1 MPSNAELTVR
11 VVHDHD
17 GDCSVTAKM
26 AGPFGGTGLAWL
38 NIADV
43 SGFAAAVAKLAST
56 SRGEALI
63 QGGYYNKDGLAHHTL
78 KLRLAPHGPRGHV
91 LVTADLA
98 SNPAS
103 NAEAQVVCKMS
114 AAMIVEPMALEVLAT
129 ALANIPKGGEVEA
142 KVEGESA
149 A

>member
-1 MPSNAELTVR
+1 VTNNSELTVR

-17 GDCSVTAKM
+17 GDCSVSAKM

-43 SGFAAAVAKLAST
+43 SGFALSVGKLAKT
-56 SRGEALI
+56 SQGEALI
-63 QGGYYNKDGLAHHTL
+63 QGGYYNKDGSAHHTL
-78 KLRLAPHGPRGHV
+78 RLHLVPHGPRGHV

-98 SNPAS
+98 SDPAS
-103 NAEAQVVCKMS
+103 NAQAQIICKMS
-114 AAMIVEPMALEVLAT
+114 AAMIVEPMALEGLAA
-129 ALANIPKGGEVEA
+129 ALANIPKGGEAEA